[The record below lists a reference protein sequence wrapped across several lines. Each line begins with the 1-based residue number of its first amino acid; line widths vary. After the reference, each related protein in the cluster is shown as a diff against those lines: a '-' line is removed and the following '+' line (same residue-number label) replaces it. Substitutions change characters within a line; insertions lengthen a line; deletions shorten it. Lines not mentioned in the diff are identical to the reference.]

1 MQTTTTPASLPL
13 SSSPPH
19 SKSKTTTTTTTSHQT
34 WTSSYFS
41 SYAFAFH
48 SMPLAYML
56 SVPPH
61 AYLFSKLMTASGYAY
76 SNLVPRAQL
85 ATLAPTLPKATA
97 DMLWRARGCHL
108 NALEGFP
115 LFAAAVLAGTSANL
129 DPKELNTCAAEYLVA
144 RTLYSVLYMT
154 VRSERASYLRSAVW
168 AWSVGIPV
176 YVLWKAGMRCVDGGH
191 DGVGAG
197 EKGKESL

>member
-1 MQTTTTPASLPL
+1 MAFTRQTTSASYDGATVAVSQPTITTTTTP
-13 SSSPPH
+13 
-19 SKSKTTTTTTTSHQT
+19 
-34 WTSSYFS
+34 YFS
-41 SYAFAFH
+41 SYAFALH
-48 SMPLAYML
+48 SIPAAWML

-115 LFAAAVLAGTSANL
+115 LFAAAMLAGTHAKL
-129 DPKELNTCAAEYLVA
+129 DARDLNTCAAEYLVA

-168 AWSVGIPV
+168 AWSVGIPA
-176 YVLWKAGMRCVDGGH
+176 YVLWKAGWRIVDGYGPAQEQESAR
-191 DGVGAG
+191 GAAG
-197 EKGKESL
+197 QKASL